1 MAPAVR
7 PAMAI
12 RAADAS
18 ARTLI
23 LLTLTATT
31 ACGNDNT
38 SDLPVWS
45 PEDHSHPDD
54 GTDGRAV
61 PGREMSEEESV
72 ALLWVEACATCH
84 GRSGRGDGPAAPAEA
99 EMQDLTDREWQAA
112 TSDEE
117 IAAVIV
123 NGRERMPAYG
133 PGAPRE
139 RRLNQLGIRAL
150 VRHIRRLR
158 PQDSTPSGSDQGAPS
173 RSAPAVDGSEA
184 EPARTPTTGSV
195 D

>member
-1 MAPAVR
+1 MPRTVPPPMAPAVR
-7 PAMAI
+7 SAMATC
-12 RAADAS
+12 AADIS

-23 LLTLTATT
+23 LLALTAIT
-31 ACGNDNT
+31 ACGNSDT
-38 SDLPVWS
+38 SDYRVWT

-54 GTDGRAV
+54 GSDGRAV

-84 GRSGRGDGPAAPAEA
+84 GRSGRGDGPAAPADP
-99 EMQDLTDREWQAA
+99 EMQDLTDREWQTA
-112 TSDEE
+112 TSDDA

-158 PQDSTPSGSDQGAPS
+158 REGTHADWTRREWPFGLD
-173 RSAPAVDGSEA
+173 
-184 EPARTPTTGSV
+184 ARGR
-195 D
+195 